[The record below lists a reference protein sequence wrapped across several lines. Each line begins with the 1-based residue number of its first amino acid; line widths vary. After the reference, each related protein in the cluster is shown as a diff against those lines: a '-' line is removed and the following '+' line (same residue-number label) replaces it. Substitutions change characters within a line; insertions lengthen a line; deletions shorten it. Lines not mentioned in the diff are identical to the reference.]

1 MITGLVRAVLVLL
14 VAAVLIGLF
23 LGYRWGANGVTK
35 PQQDTVGAAGRDTP
49 IDTSR
54 ARETGAKV
62 GEAVATAADQVGDA
76 LANGE
81 MTAKIKSKMALDELV
96 KARSIDVDTDDGHVT
111 VSGRVGSESERQR
124 AVSLARETK
133 GVKTVIDR
141 LSIR

>member
-1 MITGLVRAVLVLL
+1 MISGLVRAVLVLL

-23 LGYRWGANGVTK
+23 FGYRWGANGVIK
-35 PQQDTVGAAGRDTP
+35 PQQDTVGAAGRGTP

-62 GEAVATAADQVGDA
+62 GEAVATAANQVGDA
-76 LANGE
+76 LADGQI
-81 MTAKIKSKMALDELV
+81 TAKIKSKMALDELV

-111 VSGRVGSESERQR
+111 MSGRVGSESERQR

-141 LSIR
+141 LSTR

>member
-1 MITGLVRAVLVLL
+1 MISGLVRAVLVLL

-23 LGYRWGANGVTK
+23 FGYRWGNNGVIK

-62 GEAVATAADQVGDA
+62 GQAVATAANQVVDV
-76 LANGE
+76 LADGE
-81 MTAKIKSKMALDELV
+81 ITAKIKSKMALDEIV

-111 VSGRVGSESERQR
+111 VSGRVGSETERQR

-133 GVKTVIDR
+133 GVKNVIDR